1 MLTGMKG
8 SVWDAYQVSVLRY
21 CQENLVRLVAYL
33 PSPYVKTFLTA
44 EETTYTTLISNLG
57 GMLGLCMGLSFV
69 SVAEIFFFISKY
81 FLKGFLMSKK

>member
-1 MLTGMKG
+1 MKE
-8 SVWDAYQVSVLRY
+8 SEWDAYQTSLLRY
-21 CQENLVRLVAYL
+21 CQGNLVRLVAYL

-69 SVAEIFFFISKY
+69 SVAEIVFFIAKY
-81 FLKGFLMSKK
+81 LLRGFLMSKK